1 MGPGLQRT
9 HLAPIKRKKAMAETQ
24 KMNFWKLFKS
34 KFKIH
39 CLDITK
45 VSHHDVPT
53 MQYDGSSK
61 GYQAKYKQVSI

>member
-1 MGPGLQRT
+1 
-9 HLAPIKRKKAMAETQ
+9 MAETQ